1 MNTGLI
7 AQRYAKALL
16 KLVQESDAGEKVY
29 SQACVLVQRMQE
41 IRQLADVIQKHPEV
55 SLEKKTDILDS
66 ALGEPM
72 ASQLHRFVSLVH
84 QNRRIEHFGRMLYSF
99 VDQYRTVNNIK
110 LGHLITAS
118 EVSGLKDRLQDALS
132 ERMGM
137 KVILEEHVDPDVYG
151 GFVLSVGDLR
161 MDASVSAQFRQLRHE
176 LIENDNRI
184 V

>member
-1 MNTGLI
+1 MNTGPI
-7 AQRYAKALL
+7 AQRYARALL
-16 KLVQESDAGEKVY
+16 KLVQESGAGESVY
-29 SQACVLVQRMQE
+29 SQACVIVYRMHE
-41 IRQLADVIQKHPEV
+41 IRQLADVIQKHMEV
-55 SLEKKTDILDS
+55 PVERKLEILDS

-72 ASQLHRFVSLVH
+72 AAELHRFIRLVH
-84 QNRRIEHFGRMLYSF
+84 QNRRMEHLERMLYSF

-118 EVSGLKDRLQDALS
+118 EVSGLKDRLQDALC

-161 MDASVSAQFRQLRHE
+161 MDASVRWQFRQLRHE

>member
-29 SQACVLVQRMQE
+29 SQACVLVHRMQE

-55 SLEKKTDILDS
+55 SLEKKTEILDS

-72 ASQLHRFVSLVH
+72 APQLHRFVSLIH

-99 VDQYRTVNNIK
+99 MDQYRTQNNIK
-110 LGHLITAS
+110 VGNLITAS
-118 EVSGLKDRLQDALS
+118 PVSGLKDRLQQVLS
-132 ERMGM
+132 ERMGVT
-137 KVILEEHVDPDVYG
+137 VILEERLDPTVSG
-151 GFVLSVGDLR
+151 GFVLNVGDLR

-176 LIENDNRI
+176 LIDNDNRI